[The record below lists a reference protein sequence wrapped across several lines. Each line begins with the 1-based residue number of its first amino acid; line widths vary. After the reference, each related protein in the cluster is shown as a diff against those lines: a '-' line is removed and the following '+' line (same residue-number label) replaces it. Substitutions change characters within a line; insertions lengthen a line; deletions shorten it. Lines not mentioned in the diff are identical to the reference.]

1 MLFSKIKA
9 KLHLS
14 HPLAQQRDEFL
25 AVGPD
30 TPIEKKSHFT
40 SDVVGAAA
48 AFEAWKLF
56 EKHDMHQEGGK
67 VAHARGKEVI
77 GALAA
82 AQVIKLVD
90 ERKIPFTQSRSNLLT
105 TREESEKDKKKFI
118 GAVQAQAKCD
128 AKRALRESGFYES
141 RELEAPEADELAGHK
156 AV

>member
-25 AVGPD
+25 SVGPD

-56 EKHDMHQEGGK
+56 EKHDVHQEGGK

-90 ERKIPFTQSRSNLLT
+90 ERKIPFK
-105 TREESEKDKKKFI
+105 SEKDKKKFI
-118 GAVQAQAKCD
+118 GAAQAQAKCD

-141 RELEAPEADELAGHK
+141 KELEAPDADELAGHK